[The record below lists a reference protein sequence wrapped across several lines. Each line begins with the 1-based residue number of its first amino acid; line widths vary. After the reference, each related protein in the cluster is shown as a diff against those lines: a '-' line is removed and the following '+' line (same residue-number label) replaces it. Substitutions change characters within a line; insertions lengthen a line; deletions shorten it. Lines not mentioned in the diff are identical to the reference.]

1 MEFFDAWNVPIM
13 IKLTTCT
20 FNLWVW
26 VFLYLFLRYY
36 VRMPAGLDFWLKM
49 PAGTGTGTLRMYL
62 CHGLMDSAEFQ
73 MGHWEQENNIYILIV
88 LVGQEVQIVL

>member
-1 MEFFDAWNVPIM
+1 
-13 IKLTTCT
+13 
-20 FNLWVW
+20 
-26 VFLYLFLRYY
+26 
-36 VRMPAGLDFWLKM
+36 M
-49 PAGTGTGTLRMYL
+49 PAGTGTGNLRMYL